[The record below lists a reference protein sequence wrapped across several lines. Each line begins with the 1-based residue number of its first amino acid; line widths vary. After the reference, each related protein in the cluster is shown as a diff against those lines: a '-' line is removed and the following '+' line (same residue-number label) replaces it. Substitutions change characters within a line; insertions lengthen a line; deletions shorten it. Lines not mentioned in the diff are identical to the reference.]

1 MSAGILRRCHAT
13 VACLVAGAWHAGRV
27 AGGDAD
33 QRLALQQAWLE
44 RLGQALEIEVIVS
57 GDPPPVRA
65 LWVANH
71 VSWLDVVALG
81 RLRALQFVAKR
92 ELAHWPLVGRL
103 ARAAGTR
110 FTERDSWRGLRALVE
125 DLAGELRAGRSVA
138 LFPEGTTTRGDV
150 ILRFRP
156 LLFQAAV
163 LAGVSVQP
171 VALRYRERG
180 ARQVAPYV
188 GDDLFVAHLGRVVRS
203 PPQAVEL
210 HFLPRLPAV
219 GQPAHHLARASARL
233 IAEALG
239 LPGLVPTPAS
249 RGGETLNLGWSY
261 PG

>member
-1 MSAGILRRCHAT
+1 MNTGTLRRARAT
-13 VACLVAGAWHAGRV
+13 VACLVQGAWCAGRV
-27 AGGDAD
+27 DDRDAD

-92 ELAHWPLVGRL
+92 EVSHWPLIGRL
-103 ARAAGTR
+103 ARASGTR
-110 FTERDSWRGLRALVE
+110 FIDRDGQRGLRGLVE
-125 DLAGELRAGRSVA
+125 ELAGQLRIGRSVA
-138 LFPEGTTTRGDV
+138 LFPEGTTTRGDA

-163 LAGVSVQP
+163 LAGVPVQP

-180 ARQVAPYV
+180 ARQVAPYL
-188 GDDLFVAHLGRVVRS
+188 GDDLFIAHLGRVVRS
-203 PPQAVEL
+203 PPRAVEL
-210 HFLPRLPAV
+210 HFLPRLPAW
-219 GQPAHHLARASARL
+219 GQPAHHLARASTRL

-239 LPGLVPTPAS
+239 LPCLSPTPAS
-249 RGGETLNLGWSY
+249 AGDATLDPGWSY